1 MMLLRDFFLFFVM
14 LFSLSAFAQEQMVF
28 SSELNKTRYQS
39 LVEEL
44 RCPKCQNQNLADSG
58 SGIAVDLRELV
69 HLMIE
74 QGKTDQEIVD
84 YMVARYGSFVLYRPQ
99 HSTATFLLWYG
110 PFILLGIGLL
120 AFVSVVMANRKRRGQ
135 DL

>member
-1 MMLLRDFFLFFVM
+1 MKLFRSIFLSVAM
-14 LFSLSAFAQEQMVF
+14 LFSLSAFAQEQMLF

-69 HLMIE
+69 HQMIE

-110 PFILLGIGLL
+110 PFILLGIGFL
-120 AFVSVVMANRKRRGQ
+120 AFVAVVMANRKRRGRN
-135 DL
+135 L

>member
-1 MMLLRDFFLFFVM
+1 MMLFRGIFLSVAM
-14 LFSLSAFAQEQMVF
+14 LFSLSAFAQEQMLF

-69 HLMIE
+69 HQMID

-120 AFVSVVMANRKRRGQ
+120 AFVAVVMASHNRRGRN
-135 DL
+135 L